1 MNRTLLAALLLI
13 VTAGCSAEAGECV
26 GPATRWQP
34 CARCTLET
42 SKATR
47 RDTPCYV
54 GISVGSAADV
64 LLSQRVIG
72 KPAHGTAETAG
83 ATYTYSPAKGFVGQD
98 SFKTERVFLRGEGAF
113 VTYMVV
119 HIDVTH

>member
-1 MNRTLLAALLLI
+1 MVRTFLTASLLLAALGRSADAAEC
-13 VTAGCSAEAGECV
+13 AGPVSH
-26 GPATRWQP
+26 WQP

-42 SKATR
+42 SKTTR

-72 KPAHGTAETAG
+72 KPAHGAAETSG
-83 ATYTYSPAKGFVGQD
+83 ATYTYTPAKGFVGQD
-98 SFKTERVFLRGEGAF
+98 SFKTERVFLRGDGAF
-113 VTYMVV
+113 VTYMIV
-119 HIDVTH
+119 HIDVTP

>member
-1 MNRTLLAALLLI
+1 MNRTLPVALLLI
-13 VTAGCSAEAGECV
+13 VMAGSAAEAGECA
-26 GPATRWQP
+26 GPVARWQP

-42 SKATR
+42 SKTTR

-64 LLSQRVIG
+64 LHSQRVIA
-72 KPAHGTAETAG
+72 KPAHGTAETSG

-98 SFKTERVFLRGEGAF
+98 SFKTERVFLRGDGAF
-113 VTYMVV
+113 VTYMIV
-119 HIDVTH
+119 HIDVTP